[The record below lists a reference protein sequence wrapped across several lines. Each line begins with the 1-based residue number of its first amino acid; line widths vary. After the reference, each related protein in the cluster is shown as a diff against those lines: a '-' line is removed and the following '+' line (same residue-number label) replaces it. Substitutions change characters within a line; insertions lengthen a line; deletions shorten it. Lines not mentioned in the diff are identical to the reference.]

1 MEKGYTTKRFA
12 IFASGDGSNAEN
24 IVRYFRDNCCDAEV
38 CLIVCNNRAAG
49 VIGRAA
55 RLGIDV
61 RVMSRDDI
69 NDSSRLLPLME
80 EHGIDV
86 VVLAGFLLMVPEFL
100 INRYRGRIINIH
112 PSLLPK
118 FGGRGMYG
126 RYVHEAVIAS
136 GESRTGITIH
146 HVSEKYDEGR
156 IIFQAST
163 EVAPDDTA
171 DDVAAKVRILET
183 LYFPRVLAETFL

>member
-38 CLIVCNNRAAG
+38 CLIVCNNRTAG

-112 PSLLPK
+112 PSLLPR

-136 GESRTGITIH
+136 GESRTA
-146 HVSEKYDEGR
+146 S
-156 IIFQAST
+156 QAT
-163 EVAPDDTA
+163 
-171 DDVAAKVRILET
+171 
-183 LYFPRVLAETFL
+183 

>member
-38 CLIVCNNRAAG
+38 ELIVCNNPAAG
-49 VIGRAA
+49 VISRAA
-55 RLGIDV
+55 RLGVDV
-61 RVMSRDDI
+61 AVLSRHDI

-126 RYVHEAVIAS
+126 KYVHEAVIAS